1 MILAG
6 LVVGLMTIFVAGFG
20 VTLLLLQTAP
30 RLNGFECFCL
40 SWLFGCGTVSV
51 LLFVCGTLVSGLTLQ
66 VLVTVCCVA
75 IGFWGWKMGQ
85 RSQVQFVFPLPTS
98 PMQWL
103 LVGVVALQISA
114 IFFISCK
121 HTLGWDGLINW
132 EIKARYAF
140 LNGGSVPA
148 QYYQSDSRV
157 FTHPQYPLMIPMT
170 ELWLYLWMGE
180 PNQFGVKAIFPFFY
194 ATGATLLALLG
205 GRLAGRPWPGY
216 LAAVLLFF
224 VPFITDDNG
233 GVVVG
238 YADFPLSVFY
248 LVAIG
253 YLLLFLAA
261 GESRH
266 FYIYAASLAL
276 LPWTKREGSILWL
289 VGGVAGALVLWR
301 NKHSYRAWLIL
312 ALTPLILLA
321 WRVYLRVL
329 QTFDLDDFMAVS
341 FGTLRLNAG
350 RAIPIGR
357 ELLFEMVRLSNWSL
371 FWLVVVAAFLYRVA
385 RRKDFCLLILFIAV
399 FAPIALYASSYFFSG
414 HKDYLWH
421 IGTSLPRLLLQMV
434 LVAWLVVALALR
446 PPDAISANRPQ

>member
-1 MILAG
+1 MTLAG

-20 VTLLLLQTAP
+20 VTLLLLRTAP

-40 SWLFGCGTVSV
+40 AWLFGCGTVSL
-51 LLFVCGTLVSGLTLQ
+51 LLFLCGTLVSGLPLQ

-75 IGFWGWKMGQ
+75 IGFYGWKMGQ
-85 RSQVQFVFPLPTS
+85 RSRVQFVFPFPKT

-103 LVGVVALQISA
+103 LVGIIALQICA
-114 IFFISCK
+114 IFFISSK

-140 LNGGSVPA
+140 LNGGSIPA

-157 FTHPQYPLMIPMT
+157 FSHPQYPLMIPMT
-170 ELWLYLWMGE
+170 ELWLYLWMGQ
-180 PNQFGVKAIFPFFY
+180 PNQLGVKAIFPFFY
-194 ATGATLLALLG
+194 ATGSILLALLG

-224 VPFITDDNG
+224 VPFLTNENG
-233 GVVVG
+233 GAVVG

-261 GESRH
+261 GEGRY
-266 FYIYAASLAL
+266 FYVYAASLAL
-276 LPWTKREGSILWL
+276 LPWIKREGSILWL
-289 VGGVAGALVLWR
+289 VGGLAGALVLWR
-301 NKHSYRAWLIL
+301 NKQSYRAWLTL

-321 WRVYLRVL
+321 WQIYLKAR
-329 QTFDLDDFMAVS
+329 QTLDLDDLVVNFS
-341 FGTLRLNAG
+341 TLRLNAG
-350 RAIPIGR
+350 RAIPIGQ
-357 ELLFEMVRLSNWSL
+357 ELLVEMLRPSNWSL
-371 FWLVVVAAFLYRVA
+371 FWLMVVAAFLYRLA
-385 RRKDFCLLILFIAV
+385 RRKDLCLLILFIAV
-399 FAPIALYASSYFFSG
+399 FAPIAAYASTYIFSA
-414 HKDYLWH
+414 HKDYFWH
-421 IGTSLPRLLLQMV
+421 IATSLPRLLLQMV

-446 PPDAISANRPQ
+446 PPDSTSAKHPP